1 MQRCKVPSL
10 PLALVVNALSASSLL
25 RSTNARADDAD
36 DIIFSESSNKNCS
49 LGSSESS
56 LSCPF

>member
-1 MQRCKVPSL
+1 MQGAVL
-10 PLALVVNALSASSLL
+10 ALALVANALSHPSLL

-36 DIIFSESSNKNCS
+36 DIIFSESQQEL

-56 LSCPF
+56 PVL